1 MRLRDQDG
9 QDSSQTL
16 AVVRAFQILVLFL
29 EQAGLSGIVV
39 HSLGNCGLEPR
50 LVGTAVLG
58 ADVIDKGQDIIGV
71 AVVIL
76 EGHLD
81 LEAALL
87 ALEIEDGSQGFLVFI
102 EIADKVF
109 NPVLIVELYF
119 FASPRI
125 GQRQADILEQE
136 G

>member
-1 MRLRDQDG
+1 MR
-9 QDSSQTL
+9 ST
-16 AVVRAFQILVLFL
+16 VF
-29 EQAGLSGIVV
+29 
-39 HSLGNCGLEPR
+39 
-50 LVGTAVLG
+50 G
-58 ADVIDKGQDIIGV
+58 ADVIDKGQDIVRV
-71 AVVIL
+71 AVVVL
-76 EGHLD
+76 ESHLN

-87 ALEIEDGSQGFLVFI
+87 ALEIEDRRQGFLVFV

-109 NPVLIVELYF
+109 DPILIVKLYF

>member
-1 MRLRDQDG
+1 M
-9 QDSSQTL
+9 
-16 AVVRAFQILVLFL
+16 
-29 EQAGLSGIVV
+29 
-39 HSLGNCGLEPR
+39 
-50 LVGTAVLG
+50 GTAVLG

-71 AVVIL
+71 AVVVL
-76 EGHLD
+76 EGHLN
-81 LEAALL
+81 LEATIL
-87 ALEIEDGSQGFLVFI
+87 ALEIEDGSQGFFVFI

-109 NPVLIVELYF
+109 NPILIVKLYF

>member
-1 MRLRDQDG
+1 MR
-9 QDSSQTL
+9 S
-16 AVVRAFQILVLFL
+16 
-29 EQAGLSGIVV
+29 
-39 HSLGNCGLEPR
+39 
-50 LVGTAVLG
+50 AVLG

-71 AVVIL
+71 AIVVL
-76 EGHLD
+76 ESHLN

-87 ALEIEDGSQGFLVFI
+87 ALRIEDRSQGFLVFI

-109 NPVLIVELYF
+109 NTILIVEFYF

-125 GQRQADILEQE
+125 GQGQADILEQE